1 MRIALLTHEPFHPP
15 SGGGSAEALYLAREF
30 VRREHELH
38 VFSPPADDLAAVER
52 EFGVRL
58 HPFTRWEM
66 GRYTRLRNLK
76 YLLFPTFL
84 ARMVADAAARTPFD
98 IVVSQHAIASVAAG
112 RLKRRLRVPVMMNF
126 LDHLT
131 AFMETWPVWLMPPP
145 ILAALKRYE
154 LALPTRFA
162 ADGVLTVSDPLA
174 DRLVVAGCP
183 RERIRPIYYGYDAEL
198 FRFDAVAAASR
209 PEAPPVVVMH
219 GSFDHHHLGPIA
231 LGAMARVEATR
242 PDTVFRFVG
251 RQTTAL
257 TKLLTTLKA
266 RGSRLRLEC
275 TGFVPYREVAA
286 QLASATIGIVPY
298 EESTGVHCAFVAKA
312 VEYLGLGLPQVCT
325 PLEGLRRYFGNE
337 PAIRFA
343 GFTGGEFGNAILGWL
358 NVPRE
363 QRIAWARAASERVRR
378 ELDWPVIARRAVDFV
393 EEVARRPQSAGV

>member
-30 VRREHELH
+30 VGRGHELH
-38 VFSPPADDLAAVER
+38 VFSPPAADPPMVER

-66 GRYTRLRNLK
+66 GRYTRLRNFK
-76 YLLFPTFL
+76 YLLFPGFL
-84 ARMVADAAARTPFD
+84 ARMVAEASAQRRFD
-98 IVVSQHAIASVAAG
+98 VVVSQHAIASVAAG
-112 RLKRRLRVPVMMNF
+112 RLKRRLGVAVVMNF

-131 AFMETWPVWLMPPP
+131 AFMETWPGWLMPP
-145 ILAALKRYE
+145 LVLSALKRYE
-154 LALPTRFA
+154 LALPNRFD

-174 DRLVVAGCP
+174 DRLVAAGYA

-209 PEAPPVVVMH
+209 TAVPPVVVMH
-219 GSFDHHHLGPIA
+219 GSFDHHHLGSIA
-231 LGAMARVEATR
+231 LGALTRVEAAR
-242 PDTVFRFVG
+242 PDTVVRFMG
-251 RQTTAL
+251 RQTPAL
-257 TKLLTTLKA
+257 AKLLAALKR
-266 RGSRLRLEC
+266 RGSRLRVEA

-286 QLASATIGIVPY
+286 QLSGATLGIVPY

-325 PLEGLRRYFGNE
+325 PLEGLRRHFSDE

-343 GFTGGEFGNAILGWL
+343 GFDGGEFGEAILAWL
-358 NVPRE
+358 KVPHEART
-363 QRIAWARAASERVRR
+363 ALGRAASERVRR

-393 EEVARRPQSAGV
+393 EEVTRRPQTVGT